1 MANRP
6 QHVRLLKSPLLTKNL
21 ATGDI
26 LRLLTPDTPEYEL
39 IKRSGDLC
47 IRFFG
52 KGQLNE
58 LEELLSSKLERLTN
72 CLDLQTA
79 YALVYTIQVSIGFQ
93 TIEKAIDE
101 VCKDYPEVIWYYGNV
116 YDSEDGITPLEW
128 WLEFDSP
135 N

>member
-1 MANRP
+1 MQSPDKIELPFLAGINESDEPVFESLEVEFMANRP

-39 IKRSGDLC
+39 IKRSGNLC

-58 LEELLSSKLERLTN
+58 LEELLSSKLEKLGG
-72 CLDLQTA
+72 CLDLQ
-79 YALVYTIQVSIGFQ
+79 LSLIHI
-93 TIEKAIDE
+93 
-101 VCKDYPEVIWYYGNV
+101 
-116 YDSEDGITPLEW
+116 
-128 WLEFDSP
+128 
-135 N
+135 